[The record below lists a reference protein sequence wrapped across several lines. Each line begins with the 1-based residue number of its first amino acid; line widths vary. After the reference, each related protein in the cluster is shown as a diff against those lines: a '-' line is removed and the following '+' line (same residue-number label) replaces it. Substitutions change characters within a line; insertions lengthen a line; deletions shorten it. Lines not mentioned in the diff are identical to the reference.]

1 MFQPLSDDLLSIA
14 LKGLGRVLDWRELKG
29 GEESSD
35 DLASIHDT
43 NYVLG
48 EYK

>member
-1 MFQPLSDDLLSIA
+1 MFQPLRDDLLSVA
-14 LKGLGRVLDWRELKG
+14 LKGLRRVLDRRKLKR

-43 NYVLG
+43 NYVLS

>member
-1 MFQPLSDDLLSIA
+1 MFQPLSDDLLCIA
-14 LKGLGRVLDWRELKG
+14 LEGLRRVLGGRQLKRR
-29 GEESSD
+29 EESCD

-43 NYVLG
+43 NYVLS